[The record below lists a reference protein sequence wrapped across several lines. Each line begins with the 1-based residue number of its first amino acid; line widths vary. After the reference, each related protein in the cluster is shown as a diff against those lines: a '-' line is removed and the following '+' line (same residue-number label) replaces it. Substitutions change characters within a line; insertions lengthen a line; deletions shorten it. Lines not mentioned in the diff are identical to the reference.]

1 MLSVTVLGLY
11 FWAFFADDLHDLGP
25 ALLIN
30 DWTALLAG
38 VTFLLSVMF
47 YFWLPEKF
55 KTGSTYIIYLLLAA
69 TTVGLILSSGEIN
82 SPFITVWMLVAVFS
96 AIYGWLGVTPLL
108 LAVIYYALQG
118 YLDQSLS
125 NADMLSIGLAGLLPL
140 LVSYIIWHV
149 KPASRT
155 DGDKAY
161 RKLANELSETSNKSD
176 IVINAISDGVIA
188 IDSQGVIEL
197 INPAAQQIVGWDQ
210 GEALKLNY
218 KSVLKL
224 IGKDSKELQPSVDP
238 VSTVLAD
245 NKQVRN
251 DDLTLVT
258 MSGKKLIVSLIV
270 TPIGQIGS
278 GALIVFRDVT
288 NQRKEER
295 EQAEFIST
303 ASHEMRTPVASM
315 EGYLGLALNP
325 ATAQIDDKARDFIE
339 KAHESAK
346 HLGAL
351 FQDLLDISK
360 AEDGRLDSKPK
371 VIDLAAFTSEV
382 VTSLKPLADK
392 KNLSIISD
400 ADSNNGEDE
409 PGERRLTPIFYV
421 HIDSDH
427 LRELLSNLIENA
439 IKYTP
444 QGSVK
449 IDIDG
454 DEDHATVS
462 IADSGIGIPTE
473 DIPHL
478 FQKFY
483 RVDNTDT
490 REIGGTGLGLYLC
503 RKLAESMSGRIWAE
517 SEYKRGSIF
526 HVELPRIS
534 HEDAIRMLDESTEE
548 KPEVQ
553 FEAKGVSLEDQTLA
567 ATAPEAAVASQPA
580 PAPTPAEYQSEPAQ
594 AQPQPQLTSPQPG
607 AQPAAPQPP
616 AAAQQ
621 PTTQMATPP
630 QYITPAAAPPASPEP
645 QPQAGGPVAP
655 QIQPDRQN
663 TPLSVIEMNPSQY
676 MQANQ
681 NQQYPSPESQTNQDT
696 LQ

>member
-11 FWAFFADDLHDLGP
+11 FWAFFSDDLHDLGP

-30 DWTALLAG
+30 DLTALLAG

-55 KTGSTYIIYLLLAA
+55 KTGSTYILYLFLAA
-69 TTVGLILSSGEIN
+69 TTVGLILSSGEVN
-82 SPFITVWMLVAVFS
+82 SPFITLWMLVAVFS
-96 AIYGWLGVTPLL
+96 AIYGWMGVTPLL
-108 LAVIYYALQG
+108 LAVVYYALQG

-125 NADMLSIGLAGLLPL
+125 GGDMLSVALAGLLPL

-149 KPASRT
+149 KPAKS
-155 DGDKAY
+155 DSDQAY
-161 RKLANELSETSNKSD
+161 RQLASELSEESNKSD
-176 IVINAISDGVIA
+176 IVTNAISDGVIA
-188 IDSQGVIEL
+188 IDNQGVIQL

-224 IGKDSKELQPSVDP
+224 IGKDSKELQPSADP

-270 TPIGQIGS
+270 SPIGQIGS

-325 ATAQIDDKARDFIE
+325 ATAQIDDKAREFIE

-371 VIDLAAFTSEV
+371 VIDLAAFTGEV
-382 VTSLKPLADK
+382 IASLKPLADK
-392 KNLSIISD
+392 KDLSIIFDS
-400 ADSNNGEDE
+400 DSNDGSDDS
-409 PGERRLTPIFYV
+409 GERRLTPIFYV

-444 QGSVK
+444 QGSIK

-517 SEYKRGSIF
+517 SEYKKGSTF

-534 HEDAIRMLDESTEE
+534 HEDAIHMLDKATEE
-548 KPEVQ
+548 EPEVQ
-553 FEAKGVSLEDQTLA
+553 FEAKGVSLEDQA
-567 ATAPEAAVASQPA
+567 QPQPA
-580 PAPTPAEYQSEPAQ
+580 PATEPMEGVAV
-594 AQPQPQLTSPQPG
+594 
-607 AQPAAPQPP
+607 AAPRQQPTAPPQTEPQVQYQPEQSQLQQIAVQQPVEPPQQTAPEQPP
-616 AAAQQ
+616 A
-621 PTTQMATPP
+621 QMVTPP
-630 QYITPAAAPPASPEP
+630 QYVSPAPTPPPPVEPEP
-645 QPQAGGPVAP
+645 QPQVSGPVAP

-663 TPLSVIEMNPSQY
+663 TPLSAIERNPSQY
-676 MQANQ
+676 IQ
-681 NQQYPSPESQTNQDT
+681 NAQNPQSNQDT
-696 LQ
+696 PQ